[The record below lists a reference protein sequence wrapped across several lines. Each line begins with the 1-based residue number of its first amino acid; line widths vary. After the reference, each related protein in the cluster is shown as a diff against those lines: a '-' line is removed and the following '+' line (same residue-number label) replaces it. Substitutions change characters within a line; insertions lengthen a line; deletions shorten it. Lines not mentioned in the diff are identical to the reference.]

1 MTAEGDKTERS
12 GSMKLKISRPMPSI
26 MQRRDIGKWLANGG
40 IAVHNDREHVSV
52 DVIVHGGEADTK
64 EEATRK
70 FFDTAN
76 RDFVLN
82 WLNSGGAEQL
92 HR

>member
-1 MTAEGDKTERS
+1 
-12 GSMKLKISRPMPSI
+12 MKLKISQPMPSI
-26 MQRRDIGKWLANGG
+26 LQRRDTGKWLADGG
-40 IAVHNDREHVSV
+40 IMVHNDSERVSV
-52 DVIVHGGEADTK
+52 DVIVRAGEADTK

-82 WLNSGGAEQL
+82 WLNSGGAAQL
-92 HR
+92 HRTTPSNQ